1 MMEVLKTTELEDGG
15 AVLEMSMSKEEVE
28 FIINFGFVEL
38 LKKGMAIFEENFEKG
53 NKK

>member
-1 MMEVLKTTELEDGG
+1 MEVLKTTELENGG
-15 AVLEMSMSKEEVE
+15 AVLEIDMTKEEVE

-38 LKKGMAIFEENFEKG
+38 LKKGMAIFEEDFEKG

>member
-1 MMEVLKTTELEDGG
+1 MEVLKTTELEDGG
-15 AVLEMSMSKEEVE
+15 AVLEIDMTKEEVE

-38 LKKGMAIFEENFEKG
+38 LKKGMAIFEEDFERG